1 MNLHDIRPNP
11 GSGTYPTDLA
21 KKVTIVEVGPR
32 DGLQSLPWTLTVEQ
46 RVDLIQELNKCGL
59 QNIEIGSLVSSRKVP
74 RMVDSEA
81 VYRRVQRNPGDN
93 YILLVASNSGL
104 QRAQRCAAS
113 SIALL
118 CAASDSFSL
127 KNIGRTIEESLHDIQ
142 FITARAKAEGFRV
155 RTYISCAFGCPDEGK
170 IDVDRVGWIAE
181 KVNDFGC
188 DQVCLADTVGNA
200 TGNQVGE
207 MLHEIS
213 GRIPLE
219 KISVHF
225 HNDCEQGLSNLDI
238 ALRCGISC
246 FDTAIA
252 GLGGC
257 PFVRGAAGNIA
268 TEDAV
273 LLLDRLGFAHG
284 IDLQALQT
292 LSGRF
297 RGQLKQLAAD
307 DKAFYREET
316 P

>member
-1 MNLHDIRPNP
+1 MTLRDIHPES
-11 GSGTYPTDLA
+11 GSGTYPTDLP

-46 RVDLIQELNKCGL
+46 RVELIQELNKCGL

-74 RMVDSEA
+74 RMVNSEA

-93 YILLVASNSGL
+93 YILLVASNAGL
-104 QRAQRCAAS
+104 RRAQRCAAS

-155 RTYISCAFGCPDEGK
+155 RTYISCAFGCPDEGE

-213 GRIPLE
+213 GRIPLK

-238 ALRCGISC
+238 ALRCGITC

-273 LLLDRLGFAHG
+273 SLLDRLGIEHG
-284 IDLQALQT
+284 IDLHALQT

-297 RGQLKQLAAD
+297 RDQLKQLAAE
-307 DKAFYREET
+307 DKAL
-316 P
+316 